1 MSAMSIAH
9 SIIVGLGLTL
19 LLASALL
26 ALSRMAKGPTSL
38 DRSIA
43 SDVFTSIT
51 IAATGA
57 YIVLTDSTS
66 ALPILV
72 VLSLLGFTGPVAL
85 ARLISNRSAQVRA
98 LRAAADAPRWDDSED
113 APEDDEDGSED
124 SDETEQADE
133 AAEAEDAAESDE
145 ELEEA
150 DEEVASE
157 KELDEVISAEDARAE
172 SDPGSQPLG
181 VGQIN
186 DSEGETR

>member
-1 MSAMSIAH
+1 MSGMTLAH
-9 SIIVGLGLTL
+9 HIIVAFALTL

-98 LRAAADAPRWDDSED
+98 LRAAADAPSWDDSED
-113 APEDDEDGSED
+113 APEDEENGGEA

-150 DEEVASE
+150 EE
-157 KELDEVISAEDARAE
+157 AEEDLTDTDA
-172 SDPGSQPLG
+172 GSQLFG
-181 VGQIN
+181 VGQGN
-186 DSEGETR
+186 DEGEKETR